1 MRRGFSNNKR
11 GIDTI
16 IATLLMV
23 VIVVISSVMVYAY
36 ATGLLGAL
44 LQAPNSPKE
53 SVSME
58 YALFSPNNNNVTVY
72 LRNTGASPV
81 TISGYYVKDAYGN
94 GYSKTV
100 WSTGPTFS
108 PTTLGVGIILISNA
122 CNGCVSTGTA
132 FTFQSGNAYTLT
144 LLTSRNG
151 QFSFSVVR

>member
-16 IATLLMV
+16 IASLLMV
-23 VIVVISSVMVYAY
+23 VIVVIMSVMVYAF
-36 ATGLLGAL
+36 ATGLFGTIA
-44 LQAPNSPKE
+44 QAPQSPKE

-58 YALFSPNNNNVTVY
+58 YALFSPSNNNVTVY
-72 LRNTGASPV
+72 LRNTGGSPV
-81 TISGYYVKDAYGN
+81 TISSYYVRDAYGN

-100 WSTGPTFS
+100 WTAGPTFN
-108 PTTLGVGIILISNA
+108 PTNLGVGTILISTA
-122 CNGCVSTGTA
+122 CSGCLSTGTA

-151 QFSFSVVR
+151 QFSFSIVR